1 MQKRVFIIH
10 GWDGYPEEGWFPW
23 LKIELEKLGFEVTI
37 PAMPDSAK
45 PAIEVWV
52 SFLSK
57 LVGDPNEQTYFVG
70 HSIGCQAVLRYL
82 DTLETKI
89 GGAVL
94 VAGWLMRL
102 TGDLSDEEITI
113 AKPWIENPIDY
124 QKVSNICSK
133 VTAIFSDNDEFVHLD
148 NIKLFEE
155 RLGAKTVVEH
165 AKSHFSGGDGITELP
180 SALAAVLEMAKID

>member
-1 MQKRVFIIH
+1 M
-10 GWDGYPEEGWFPW
+10 
-23 LKIELEKLGFEVTI
+23 
-37 PAMPDSAK
+37 
-45 PAIEVWV
+45 